1 MARRRAVVIGAVAAA
16 AGFALYPGLTDM
28 AWMRSHHQDLRRL
41 LGSPGDAL
49 VSDEAR
55 IAAWAPDANYQP
67 QGYYLLRAIDEPGL
81 RALAQRVGLVL
92 APPTTGHEAV
102 WRLPQGVELAG
113 WAADALAPGTGLQS
127 RGTLGGAA
135 VWLRWHQGQAFIVVL
150 PSGP

>member
-1 MARRRAVVIGAVAAA
+1 MTRRRAVVIAAAVAA
-16 AGFALYPGLTDM
+16 AGFALYPGMTDM
-28 AWMRSHHQDLRRL
+28 GWFRPHHQDLRRL

-55 IAAWAPDANYQP
+55 IAAWAPDANYRP
-67 QGYYLLRAIDEPGL
+67 QAYYLLRAIDEPAL
-81 RALAQRVGLVL
+81 QALARQTGLGL
-92 APPTTGHEAV
+92 APPGSGQEAV
-102 WRLPQGVELAG
+102 WRLPQGVALDG
-113 WAADALAPGTGLQS
+113 WAADALAPGAGLQA